1 MTAAEEV
8 NAKSALHE
16 GQADLTEVF
25 GVQEVNANSTV
36 HQGQAQVAGAKD
48 ASDETLTEPTTL
60 KVCQ

>member
-36 HQGQAQVAGAKD
+36 H
-48 ASDETLTEPTTL
+48 
-60 KVCQ
+60 